1 MNHNLRSPLN
11 KTRRATVAAPRA
23 AFTLIELLVVIAIIA
38 ILAALLLPALAS
50 AKSKAQKLQ
59 CANGEKQ
66 LYLGINL
73 FTADHN
79 EMFPPAGFAGGPQG
93 SLGNTT
99 LTWDS
104 YINRYIGGRAP
115 NSQLLS
121 GVLDPDMSPKILF
134 CPADPNKTISWASI
148 GGDDLFGRRTYAMP
162 WCPEYFQQSINYSSR
177 IPYDLSLG
185 TSVNIGVYWQ
195 DPSPADWDAKSFKTA
210 IIRDPSGTLLLV
222 EESMNFNVAANIWPC
237 VSIGVENMSYGGMLS
252 QIISSVSMPSEGT
265 SAQVSMGKFLYKAHG
280 NRFNYL
286 FHDGHVESLSTNAT
300 IGTKGTLSSPQG
312 MWTITPGD

>member
-11 KTRRATVAAPRA
+11 KTRRARVAAPRS

-38 ILAALLLPALAS
+38 ILAALLLPALAA
-50 AKSKAQKLQ
+50 AKSKAQKIQ
-59 CANGEKQ
+59 CANDEKQ

-79 EMFPPAGFAGGPQG
+79 EMFPPAGFA
-93 SLGNTT
+93 STGNGNQ
-99 LTWDS
+99 LSWDS

-134 CPADPNKTISWASI
+134 CPADPKKTISWATI
-148 GGDDLFGRRTYAMP
+148 GGDDLYGRRTYAMP
-162 WCPEYFQQSINYSSR
+162 WCPEYFQQSINHSSR

-185 TSVNIGVYWQ
+185 TSVNIGVYWS

-210 IIRDPSGTLLLV
+210 IVRDPSGTLLLV
-222 EESMNFNVAANIWPC
+222 EESMNQNLAANIWPC
-237 VSIGVENMSYGGMLS
+237 VSIGVESTSYGSMLS

-265 SAQVSMGKFLYKAHG
+265 SAQVCMGKFLYKAHG

-300 IGTKGTLSSPQG
+300 FGTKGTVSSPQG